1 MKEYDKFFSNRVFTN
16 DEIKKLQEEKTKNG
30 NNKQY
35 LTSKGIYNIEKE
47 RENIKIK
54 ENDYENIKEKLNDIF
69 KKYYE
74 RLAKMKISTLEE
86 FYDMIMVSFVFYE
99 QFERISLSRNDGAN
113 SNLDEFKNSIR
124 EYNRLKAERSKY
136 SRYNKKYIT
145 DEEIKRNRLE
155 IKRIDIRIDEAKKE
169 ITKFTNLFL
178 SELGKDYENFR
189 NFIENGENIKTL
201 AQLTT
206 LNKEFEELE
215 EINIFENYTEIRNK
229 LENYVEDMKDMG
241 FVIDKKD
248 SAGENIE
255 NVISTLDKENDII
268 NVLMHF
274 PYANILMRNNIMK
287 FPLISEEY
295 RENSSIIEEIKALK
309 LDILNYYRDSLTYR
323 NNIKIDDEIIE
334 SHSDTLFY
342 DLLYLRYNRGSLL
355 EENTDRKNYK
365 TFDNLDSSKGNYE
378 INSGNKIDLKNENDY
393 GKEMEMKKEEDLK
406 ENSIS
411 EKSKHS
417 IQQKIRKSKIRI
429 DKDNITIN
437 CNLDDFIQ
445 ISNALEMIEKLKGED
460 VQKNILAFLD
470 KDDKYYEN
478 KKFRPKSKF
487 MSERV
492 NILKRIETVTEI
504 EKRLIKKGMKLI
516 SSERRLIFSLLE
528 KTEKESKTF
537 KSAMLKMF
545 ENPLFTAKIIKAENA
560 TENQGY
566 KELCW
571 EMSYIEKMNY
581 DIRKF
586 RINGLSDK
594 KGSLRQLDNLYNFDF
609 ETLETGKIN
618 PEIIEK
624 LKEYQENYRK
634 IVGGEDYETL

>member
-16 DEIKKLQEEKTKNG
+16 DEIKKLQEEKAKNG

-99 QFERISLSRNDGAN
+99 QFERISLSKNDEAN
-113 SNLDEFKNSIR
+113 SNLYEFKNSIR

-145 DEEIKRNRLE
+145 DEEVKRNRLE

-189 NFIENGENIKTL
+189 NFIKNGENIKTL
-201 AQLTT
+201 AQLTS
-206 LNKEFEELE
+206 LNKAFEELE

-241 FVIDKKD
+241 FAIDEKD
-248 SAGENIE
+248 SAGKNIE
-255 NVISTLDKENDII
+255 NIISTLDKGNDII

-295 RENSSIIEEIKALK
+295 RGNSSIIEEIKALK
-309 LDILNYYRDSLTYR
+309 LDVLNYYKDSLTYR

-342 DLLYLRYNRGSLL
+342 DLLYLQYNRENLS
-355 EENTDRKNYK
+355 EENADRKNYK

-378 INSGNKIDLKNENDY
+378 INSGNKIDFKDENDY
-393 GKEMEMKKEEDLK
+393 GKETEMKKEEDLK
-406 ENSIS
+406 DSSIS
-411 EKSKHS
+411 EKSEHF
-417 IQQKIRKSKIRI
+417 IQRKIGKSKIRI

-445 ISNALEMIEKLKGED
+445 ISNALEMIERLKGED

-504 EKRLIKKGMKLI
+504 EERLMKKGMKLI

-545 ENPLFTAKIIKAENA
+545 ENPLFTAKIIKAENT
-560 TENQGY
+560 TENRGY

-618 PEIIEK
+618 SEIIEK

>member
-16 DEIKKLQEEKTKNG
+16 DEIKKLQEEKNESG

-215 EINIFENYTEIRNK
+215 EIQKYGINLK
-229 LENYVEDMKDMG
+229 
-241 FVIDKKD
+241 
-248 SAGENIE
+248 
-255 NVISTLDKENDII
+255 II
-268 NVLMHF
+268 
-274 PYANILMRNNIMK
+274 
-287 FPLISEEY
+287 
-295 RENSSIIEEIKALK
+295 
-309 LDILNYYRDSLTYR
+309 
-323 NNIKIDDEIIE
+323 
-334 SHSDTLFY
+334 
-342 DLLYLRYNRGSLL
+342 
-355 EENTDRKNYK
+355 
-365 TFDNLDSSKGNYE
+365 
-378 INSGNKIDLKNENDY
+378 
-393 GKEMEMKKEEDLK
+393 
-406 ENSIS
+406 
-411 EKSKHS
+411 
-417 IQQKIRKSKIRI
+417 SKI
-429 DKDNITIN
+429 
-437 CNLDDFIQ
+437 
-445 ISNALEMIEKLKGED
+445 
-460 VQKNILAFLD
+460 
-470 KDDKYYEN
+470 
-478 KKFRPKSKF
+478 
-487 MSERV
+487 
-492 NILKRIETVTEI
+492 
-504 EKRLIKKGMKLI
+504 
-516 SSERRLIFSLLE
+516 
-528 KTEKESKTF
+528 
-537 KSAMLKMF
+537 
-545 ENPLFTAKIIKAENA
+545 
-560 TENQGY
+560 
-566 KELCW
+566 
-571 EMSYIEKMNY
+571 
-581 DIRKF
+581 
-586 RINGLSDK
+586 
-594 KGSLRQLDNLYNFDF
+594 
-609 ETLETGKIN
+609 
-618 PEIIEK
+618 
-624 LKEYQENYRK
+624 
-634 IVGGEDYETL
+634 

>member
-35 LTSKGIYNIEKE
+35 LISKGIYSIEKE

-206 LNKEFEELE
+206 LNKAFEELE

-241 FVIDKKD
+241 FAIDEKD
-248 SAGENIE
+248 SAGKNIE
-255 NVISTLDKENDII
+255 NIISTLDKGNDII

-295 RENSSIIEEIKALK
+295 RENSSIIEEMKALK
-309 LDILNYYRDSLTYR
+309 FDILNYYRDSLTYR

-342 DLLYLRYNRGSLL
+342 DLLYLQYNRGNLS

-365 TFDNLDSSKGNYE
+365 TFDNLDSSKGN
-378 INSGNKIDLKNENDY
+378 
-393 GKEMEMKKEEDLK
+393 
-406 ENSIS
+406 
-411 EKSKHS
+411 
-417 IQQKIRKSKIRI
+417 
-429 DKDNITIN
+429 
-437 CNLDDFIQ
+437 
-445 ISNALEMIEKLKGED
+445 
-460 VQKNILAFLD
+460 
-470 KDDKYYEN
+470 
-478 KKFRPKSKF
+478 
-487 MSERV
+487 
-492 NILKRIETVTEI
+492 
-504 EKRLIKKGMKLI
+504 
-516 SSERRLIFSLLE
+516 
-528 KTEKESKTF
+528 
-537 KSAMLKMF
+537 
-545 ENPLFTAKIIKAENA
+545 
-560 TENQGY
+560 
-566 KELCW
+566 
-571 EMSYIEKMNY
+571 
-581 DIRKF
+581 
-586 RINGLSDK
+586 
-594 KGSLRQLDNLYNFDF
+594 
-609 ETLETGKIN
+609 
-618 PEIIEK
+618 
-624 LKEYQENYRK
+624 
-634 IVGGEDYETL
+634 